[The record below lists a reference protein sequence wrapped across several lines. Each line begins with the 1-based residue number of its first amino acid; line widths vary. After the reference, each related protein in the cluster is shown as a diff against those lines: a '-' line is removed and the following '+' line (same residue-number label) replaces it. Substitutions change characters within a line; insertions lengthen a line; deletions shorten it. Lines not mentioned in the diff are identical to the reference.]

1 MQCLRQTLHT
11 GTVSLGVCCPVAL
24 GSMKVDRAQLL
35 AAEIF
40 GYSFANYADHLGI
53 GNVRYERLMPEDA
66 ETLET
71 AEREGWSASKIAA
84 ALEVDMERA
93 EELLEAF
100 QRAREVVD
108 AENPAEAFRN
118 GVRFSIVSPEEGL
131 RDAASVEKLV
141 TQICYRAADL
151 AFLLARAGKTLSQ
164 YSRHLRRE
172 PGVEYYEGYFGRIS
186 ALVAEIAL
194 CPRMERAAGP
204 ERGLGW
210 VELPGSRMDIA
221 YALRVL
227 AQRAGDGHIH
237 SVDGTGAPAENV
249 VAGSDVPG
257 EPGFR
262 AACSGMGLPLA
273 ACRYVS
279 ARAAHV

>member
-1 MQCLRQTLHT
+1 
-11 GTVSLGVCCPVAL
+11 VN
-24 GSMKVDRAQLL
+24 RAQLL

-71 AEREGWSASKIAA
+71 AEREGWPTTKIAA
-84 ALEVDMERA
+84 TLEVDVEQA

-118 GVRFSIVSPEEGL
+118 GVRFSIWHALEEGL
-131 RDAASVEKLV
+131 RDAESIEKLV

-151 AFLLARAGKTLSQ
+151 AFLLERAEKTLSQ

-172 PGVEYYEGYFGRIS
+172 PGVEYYEGY
-186 ALVAEIAL
+186 LDE
-194 CPRMERAAGP
+194 
-204 ERGLGW
+204 
-210 VELPGSRMDIA
+210 
-221 YALRVL
+221 
-227 AQRAGDGHIH
+227 
-237 SVDGTGAPAENV
+237 
-249 VAGSDVPG
+249 
-257 EPGFR
+257 
-262 AACSGMGLPLA
+262 
-273 ACRYVS
+273 
-279 ARAAHV
+279 